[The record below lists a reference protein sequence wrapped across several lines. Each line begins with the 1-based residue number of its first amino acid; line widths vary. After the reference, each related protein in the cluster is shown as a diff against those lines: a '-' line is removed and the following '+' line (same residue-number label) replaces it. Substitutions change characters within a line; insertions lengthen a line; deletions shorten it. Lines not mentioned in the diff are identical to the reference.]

1 MLDYFFKIN
10 VYECTII
17 VKHFAEA
24 GMLTDLHGNNVSVTE
39 AYLTTDSKLVAGV
52 LMERLG
58 LAVSGGIKPTNT
70 SKLLKRWMDSRFSR
84 QVDEVSQTVW

>member
-1 MLDYFFKIN
+1 MLDYFKKLTFYVC
-10 VYECTII
+10 VYV
-17 VKHFAEA
+17 VKYFAEA
-24 GMLTDLHGNNVSVTE
+24 GVLTDLHGNNVSVTE